1 MNTCLVSSYLF
12 EAWSVEQLKS
22 PNLQISELHFHQ
34 QTQGSLPLSSFLTF
48 RWSHNC
54 LGPLE
59 RSIHKLHPNHR
70 QKELHCTR
78 SRPKHLWAHK
88 KQPPTMQLWMWI
100 NLPADH
106 PSCSLSMCVH
116 LIPRMLIR
124 VSQTPNPSKNKNLN
138 HWCFSKH
145 IAFAAL
151 SCWMPILARLQ
162 SGHSAHMLLQRD
174 VKKSATPSGVIEWI
188 RFASWEGDKGREHD
202 KIFQVYGVLL
212 TIVPRCSYLKIPKNP
227 IYFFWCKQ
235 IASCNHSS
243 HTLLQSSDL
252 LENKVWTKARWKLSA
267 CPFQQQQQ
275 QQQQQ

>member
-1 MNTCLVSSYLF
+1 MNTCLVPSYLF

-54 LGPLE
+54 LLPLD

-88 KQPPTMQLWMWI
+88 KKPPTMQLWMSI
-100 NLPADH
+100 NLPTDH

-116 LIPRMLIR
+116 LVESRMLIR
-124 VSQTPNPSKNKNLN
+124 VSQTPNQKKTTIWITDVFHNIS
-138 HWCFSKH
+138 HFRIS
-145 IAFAAL
+145 L
-151 SCWMPILARLQ
+151 SCWMPILTRLQ

-188 RFASWEGDKGREHD
+188 HFASWEGDKGREHD
-202 KIFQVYGVLL
+202 KICQL
-212 TIVPRCSYLKIPKNP
+212 
-227 IYFFWCKQ
+227 
-235 IASCNHSS
+235 SS
-243 HTLLQSSDL
+243 
-252 LENKVWTKARWKLSA
+252 
-267 CPFQQQQQ
+267 
-275 QQQQQ
+275 